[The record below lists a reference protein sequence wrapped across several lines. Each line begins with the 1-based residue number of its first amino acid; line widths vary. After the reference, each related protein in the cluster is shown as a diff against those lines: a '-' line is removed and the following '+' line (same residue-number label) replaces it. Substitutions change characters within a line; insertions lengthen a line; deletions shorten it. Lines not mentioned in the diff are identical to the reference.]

1 MTKLTDTKL
10 TDTEAVER
18 GDSGVYRR
26 VQKQDAKKWRVD
38 VVEDHGKDDE
48 VAQRNNAG
56 AEQGDSLVAEVA
68 DVLSYALVR
77 VVDLRD

>member
-1 MTKLTDTKL
+1 LTKLTDTKL

-18 GDSGVYRR
+18 GVSGVYRR

-68 DVLSYALVR
+68 DVLRYALVR
-77 VVDLRD
+77 VVHLRD

>member
-1 MTKLTDTKL
+1 LTDTKL
-10 TDTEAVER
+10 TDTEAVEG

-38 VVEDHGKDDE
+38 VVEDHGKHDE

-68 DVLSYALVR
+68 DVLSNALVR

>member
-48 VAQRNNAG
+48 VAQRDNAG
-56 AEQGDSLVAEVA
+56 AEQRDSLVAKVG
-68 DVLSYALVR
+68 DVLSDALVR

>member
-1 MTKLTDTKL
+1 M
-10 TDTEAVER
+10 
-18 GDSGVYRR
+18 YRR
-26 VQKQDAKKWRVD
+26 VQKQDAKKWRAD

-68 DVLSYALVR
+68 DVLSNALVG